1 MLKTLGYH
9 SAITGR
15 DPKASASLETSIPAV
30 SGVKGVKPHDRNW
43 GIISSRVHHT
53 GYITAAHVCTCVYT
67 QRRTQVPG

>member
-15 DPKASASLETSIPAV
+15 DPTASASLETSIPAV

-43 GIISSRVHHT
+43 GIRSSRVHHT
-53 GYITAAHVCTCVYT
+53 CAPACTHREE
-67 QRRTQVPG
+67 QRYRGSLRNTT